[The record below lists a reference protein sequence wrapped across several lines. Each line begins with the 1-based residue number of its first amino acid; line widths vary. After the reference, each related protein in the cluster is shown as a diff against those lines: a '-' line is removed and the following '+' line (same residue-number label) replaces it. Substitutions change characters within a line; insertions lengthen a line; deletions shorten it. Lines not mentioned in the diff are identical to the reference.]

1 MSVAGSAPKT
11 AEETPAAEARGINK
25 RYGSTVALDDAGIV
39 IGSGK
44 THALVGRNGAG
55 KSTLVSILTGLEP
68 ADAGEVFFN
77 GSPAPGL
84 TDREAWRQRVA
95 CVYQKSTII
104 PGLTVA
110 ENLYLNRQPR
120 GPGSSISWR
129 GMRQQARTLL
139 DTWNLSIDA
148 DAHASD
154 LNVEQRQL
162 VEIAR
167 ALSYDTRF
175 IILDEPTAQLDRAAI
190 NRLFDRIRGLQ
201 RQGMTF
207 LYISHHLEEIYEICQ
222 RVTVFR
228 DARHIM
234 TADVAAVPTRD
245 LVAAMTGE
253 AVTQA
258 VPAPRATSEAAEPV
272 VLEVA
277 DLVAVAGAP
286 PVSFQLRRGEVVGLG
301 GGSGSG
307 KTEIAETIVGLQKAE
322 SGTVS
327 IQGHQPKPGSVG
339 SALRSGVAFVPQDR
353 HDQGYIPG
361 LSIAEN
367 VTMTVPGLIG
377 RHGVLSA
384 KRRDAVARKLID
396 ELSVKTPGPE
406 LPVSALSGG
415 NQQKVVMARALA
427 SRPKLLVLISP
438 TAGVDVRSK
447 ATLLSVV
454 DEVRAGGAAV
464 LVVSDELDDLR
475 VCDRVLAVFRG
486 EIVHEFEA
494 GWADN
499 ELVLAMEGVTGSDD
513 EY

>member
-1 MSVAGSAPKT
+1 
-11 AEETPAAEARGINK
+11 
-25 RYGSTVALDDAGIV
+25 
-39 IGSGK
+39 
-44 THALVGRNGAG
+44 
-55 KSTLVSILTGLEP
+55 
-68 ADAGEVFFN
+68 
-77 GSPAPGL
+77 
-84 TDREAWRQRVA
+84 
-95 CVYQKSTII
+95 VYQKSTII
-104 PGLTVA
+104 PNLTIA

-120 GPGSSISWR
+120 GTGTSISWR
-129 GMRQQARTLL
+129 RMRDQARILL
-139 DTWNLSIDA
+139 DTWNLSIEA
-148 DAHASD
+148 DAYAAD

-228 DARHIM
+228 DARHIL
-234 TADVAAVPTRD
+234 TDDVAAVPTRE

-253 AVTQA
+253 GTVHAA
-258 VPAPRATSEAAEPV
+258 PAQRAASSASAPV
-272 VLEVA
+272 VLDVVGLVTGA
-277 DLVAVAGAP
+277 DSPAVT
-286 PVSFQLRRGEVVGLG
+286 FQVRRGEVVGLG
-301 GGSGSG
+301 GGNGSG
-307 KTEIAETIVGLQKAE
+307 KTEIAETIVGLRRAH
-322 SGTVS
+322 SGAIEVG
-327 IQGHQPKPGSVG
+327 GHRPKPGSVG
-339 SALRSGVAFVPQDR
+339 SALRNGVAFVPQDR
-353 HDQGYIPG
+353 HTEGFVPG

-367 VTMTVPGLIG
+367 ITMTVPHLVGD
-377 RHGVLSA
+377 HGVLSPR
-384 KRRDAVARKLID
+384 RRDVLAQKLID
-396 ELSVKTPGPE
+396 DLSVKTPGPQ

-447 ATLLSVV
+447 ATLLNVV
-454 DEVRAGGAAV
+454 DEVRAAGAAV

-486 EIVHEFEA
+486 EIVKEFNT

-499 ELVLAMEGVTGSDD
+499 ELVLAMEGVVGDDD
-513 EY
+513 EH